1 MVMAD
6 VRLFKYENEVGRL
19 EYVWESLGERV
30 LTEEE
35 FVGCVVRG
43 SGVYGRVREGD
54 SSKV

>member
-19 EYVWESLGERV
+19 EYVWEALGEKV
-30 LTEEE
+30 LSEEE
-35 FVGCVVRG
+35 FISCVVRG

-54 SSKV
+54 SKL